1 MFMTKMV
8 SALPQ
13 PAATATASAT
23 ARSGAC
29 SLQPAACCN
38 LPPAM
43 QIEKMPKS
51 RCKWSCRCVSR
62 AASAFACL
70 PLLLCMPPSLLFV
83 PLLSPSLS
91 VQLGAVRQAASH
103 QLNIVMRFTLTQP
116 SLLPPPRTP
125 SAPSR
130 VANIQYVFQL
140 AFHHLLSSSFKSLEL

>member
-13 PAATATASAT
+13 PQPQPQLGAKLAAY
-23 ARSGAC
+23 
-29 SLQPAACCN
+29 SLLPAACCN

-51 RCKWSCRCVSR
+51 RCKWSCRCVSH

-70 PLLLCMPPSLLFV
+70 PLPLCMPPSLLFV
-83 PLLSPSLS
+83 PLSVPLS
-91 VQLGAVRQAASH
+91 VCPVGGSQAGSIAS
-103 QLNIVMRFTLTQP
+103 TQHCNAFHSDP
-116 SLLPPPRTP
+116 TPPPTAPRTP

>member
-70 PLLLCMPPSLLFV
+70 PYPLSTRCPLTVPLSVCPVGGSQAGSIASTQHCNAFHSDPTLPPS
-83 PLLSPSLS
+83 PS
-91 VQLGAVRQAASH
+91 SH
-103 QLNIVMRFTLTQP
+103 TLRTLT
-116 SLLPPPRTP
+116 RC
-125 SAPSR
+125 
-130 VANIQYVFQL
+130 QYTIRISVGISPLVKFVVQVT
-140 AFHHLLSSSFKSLEL
+140 

>member
-13 PAATATASAT
+13 PQPQPQLGAKLAAY
-23 ARSGAC
+23 
-29 SLQPAACCN
+29 SLLPAACCN

-51 RCKWSCRCVSR
+51 RCKWSCRCVSH

-70 PLLLCMPPSLLFV
+70 PLPLCMPPLYS
-83 PLLSPSLS
+83 LSPSLS

-116 SLLPPPRTP
+116 LLQLPLAHPPHPHALPIYNTYF
-125 SAPSR
+125 SWH
-130 VANIQYVFQL
+130 FTTC
-140 AFHHLLSSSFKSLEL
+140 